1 MSMELVEGKY
11 RVELVRTDNEGV
23 SFQQIL
29 FRHDNLALAR
39 SMYKACIERYSGR
52 LILLCE
58 AQVLAVRA
66 ASQRM
71 ATRLLPRRYT
81 GPLSGLFQMSAVSE

>member
-1 MSMELVEGKY
+1 VTFAKTEAFGMSMELEEGKY
-11 RVELVRTDNEGV
+11 RIELVGTDNEGA

-39 SMYKACIERYSGR
+39 SMYKACVERYSGR

-58 AQVLAVRA
+58 AQVLAR
-66 ASQRM
+66 SD
-71 ATRLLPRRYT
+71 LLKITP
-81 GPLSGLFQMSAVSE
+81 